1 MTRLPQS
8 FIEDRALRDAARA
21 VLTEDIERLRA
32 SLSEEGI
39 ASRVS
44 SGVSSTIT
52 SRIRTGAQQF
62 VSGDQPAEACTD
74 DADVFFGSFRWQAT
88 NGLIGTAQ
96 ELAIV
101 IQQIDVGKRQAR
113 GRLTGIMGNR
123 LHRGEFSIDQI
134 MSCRLSRARAGL
146 SNRIFLPWIFQ
157 VPSMLIS

>member
-52 SRIRTGAQQF
+52 SRIRTGARDVLAQAKAQA
-62 VSGDQPAEACTD
+62 GDHKGVLA
-74 DADVFFGSFRWQAT
+74 V
-88 NGLIGTAQ
+88 LIG
-96 ELAIV
+96 AIV
-101 IQQIDVGKRQAR
+101 LWFAR
-113 GRLTGIMGNR
+113 GPILDW
-123 LHRGEFSIDQI
+123 LDEFAEIDDDIDTDAASPEGDAQGDP
-134 MSCRLSRARAGL
+134 A
-146 SNRIFLPWIFQ
+146 
-157 VPSMLIS
+157 